1 MSLLAQH
8 LARFDDVDLIAAQ
21 ASSQQALEWLNQ
33 GKVHVAGSHLRDS
46 LSGEYN
52 LPAIKRLFPKGE
64 VKVVTFAIWEQGFVV
79 PSGNPKHIRGAADL
93 ARKDVC
99 IMNREKGAGS
109 RDLLDQKLR
118 EAGVPAGTVNGYNRL
133 ASGHLPAAL
142 AVSLNEADCC
152 VATRSAARAF
162 GLRVSVAPSATPL
175 LDATALAR
183 LQEAGVE
190 AISLSLD
197 GSTAARHDGLRGVP
211 GTFERTLA
219 AARAAGA
226 AGLPFQVNTLVAQE
240 TLDDLPAIYLLASEL
255 GAARWSLFFLVSV
268 GRGSVL
274 ESITPAAADDL
285 MRWLV
290 ELAEQGVGP
299 VVTTTEA
306 PHFRRVML
314 QRHGAP
320 GRGQGAG
327 IRDGNGIMFISHT
340 GDVQPSGFLPLTAGN
355 VRTQHVVEIYRESS
369 LFRTLRR
376 ADLFEGR
383 CGRCEF
389 HWQCG
394 GSRARAYAASGDPFG
409 EDPLCS
415 YQPRASR

>member
-1 MSLLAQH
+1 MPRALTRFVFDRAPLRVYWELTRSCDLACRHCRAEAVPLRHPDELSTAEGLRVLEQLAAFPDPKPH
-8 LARFDDVDLIAAQ
+8 LVFTGGDPLKRPDLWGLIA
-21 ASSQQALEWLNQ
+21 
-33 GKVHVAGSHLRDS
+33 
-46 LSGEYN
+46 
-52 LPAIKRLFPKGE
+52 
-64 VKVVTFAIWEQGFVV
+64 
-79 PSGNPKHIRGAADL
+79 
-93 ARKDVC
+93 
-99 IMNREKGAGS
+99 
-109 RDLLDQKLR
+109 
-118 EAGVPAGTVNGYNRL
+118 
-133 ASGHLPAAL
+133 
-142 AVSLNEADCC
+142 
-152 VATRSAARAF
+152 AARAF

-240 TLDDLPAIYLLASEL
+240 TLDDLPAIYLLTSEL

-268 GRGSVL
+268 GRGAVL
-274 ESITPAAADDL
+274 ESITPAGADDL
-285 MRWLV
+285 MRWVV